1 MKNLIDKLL
10 TIIIITL
17 ICMFFSACSIASF
30 YNTSKTI
37 YLKNKEVV
45 VDNFDSLDKDTQ
57 DKLIS
62 LDNSAKLIDSNINNV
77 KIIVN
82 TTKEIEN
89 LIKEEIELSKKNIEK
104 K

>member
-1 MKNLIDKLL
+1 MKNIRLIFSIVLFI
-10 TIIIITL
+10 TIL
-17 ICMFFSACSIASF
+17 NGCSISQI

-45 VDNFDSLDKDTQ
+45 VDNFDYLDKETQ

-62 LDNSAKLIDSNINNV
+62 LDNSAKSIDSNINNV

-82 TTKEIEN
+82 TKNEIEN

-104 K
+104 Q

>member
-1 MKNLIDKLL
+1 MKNIRLIFSILL
-10 TIIIITL
+10 FITIL
-17 ICMFFSACSIASF
+17 NGCSISQI

-45 VDNFDSLDKDTQ
+45 VDNFDYLDKETQ

-62 LDNSAKLIDSNINNV
+62 LDNSAKSIDSNINNV

-82 TTKEIEN
+82 TKNEIEN

-104 K
+104 Q

>member
-17 ICMFFSACSIASF
+17 ICMFFSACSITNF
-30 YNTSKTI
+30 YNTSKSI
-37 YLKNKEVV
+37 YIANKEIVI
-45 VDNFDSLDKDTQ
+45 DNFDSLDKDTQ
-57 DKLIS
+57 DKLIA